1 MWLCWDGNRLFQ
13 QWVLPLSLCCS
24 IDSFLLAGRDT
35 AVQRLIQKHLIFF
48 FFLCQLISHAIMR
61 DAETSLGPT
70 DYRAP
75 GSSAAAGQN
84 MTSPSTNAM
93 KGQTPPRGGL
103 SCGRCRAV
111 ARSLETEAR
120 ASQYNRTP
128 PAERFFKNPQ
138 PNSALHW
145 LCSSKCFFSSGGAL
159 LRTWNDFKTFSG
171 CRGSC
176 VKSAIF
182 ELTISFYL
190 SFVVWKRVKLS
201 IGGVKHIFCVCMCF
215 SYLVFCDDDS
225 RRTGCGLLLSA
236 HIELKL
242 GT

>member
-35 AVQRLIQKHLIFF
+35 AVQRLIQKHLVFF

-145 LCSSKCFFSSGGAL
+145 LCSSKCISVLVEHCCVREMTLKLLVAAEGAVWSQPSLSSL
-159 LRTWNDFKTFSG
+159 F
-171 CRGSC
+171 
-176 VKSAIF
+176 
-182 ELTISFYL
+182 
-190 SFVVWKRVKLS
+190 
-201 IGGVKHIFCVCMCF
+201 
-215 SYLVFCDDDS
+215 
-225 RRTGCGLLLSA
+225 CGLEKRKS
-236 HIELKL
+236 
-242 GT
+242 

>member
-120 ASQYNRTP
+120 ASQYTGLHRL
-128 PAERFFKNPQ
+128 RDFSRI
-138 PNSALHW
+138 PNQTLRCTDFALQ
-145 LCSSKCFFSSGGAL
+145 SVFSVL
-159 LRTWNDFKTFSG
+159 VEH
-171 CRGSC
+171 CC
-176 VKSAIF
+176 VR
-182 ELTISFYL
+182 EMT
-190 SFVVWKRVKLS
+190 
-201 IGGVKHIFCVCMCF
+201 
-215 SYLVFCDDDS
+215 
-225 RRTGCGLLLSA
+225 
-236 HIELKL
+236 LKL
-242 GT
+242 LVAAEGAVWSQPCLSSLSHFI